1 MPAIDPD
8 LLDELCSGD
17 ELARSIAAEEIH
29 RRGRAPAL
37 LVVHSW
43 RKQPDLEILLPDP
56 DMHVTVGVA
65 VQPNTFQEI
74 RAAAGMPELAD
85 VPPDQDAIEFEINFA
100 GGAMLDILTTKDL
113 AGTGAI
119 ARYLHKFGEGI
130 QQVEF
135 LCTNVDRATAALRA
149 HFALSPVYPEARAGA
164 NGTRINFFLVA
175 VAGESG
181 PEKLLIEL
189 YENPEKKSAVH

>member
-8 LLDELCSGD
+8 WLEELCSGG
-17 ELARSIAAEEIH
+17 ELARSIAAGEIH
-29 RRGRAPAL
+29 RCGRIPAL

-43 RKQPDLEILLPDP
+43 RKQPDLERLLPDP
-56 DMHVTVGVA
+56 DMNVTVGVA
-65 VQPNTFQEI
+65 VRPDTFKGI

-85 VPPDQDAIEFEINFA
+85 VPPDQDAIEFEMNFA
-100 GGAMLDILTTKDL
+100 SGAMLDILTTKDP

-119 ARYLHKFGEGI
+119 ARYLHKFGEGV

-135 LCTNVDRATAALRA
+135 LCTDVDRATGALKA
-149 HFALSPVYPEARAGA
+149 HFAITPVYPETRAGA

-175 VAGESG
+175 VDGESG

-189 YENPEKKSAVH
+189 YEKPEKGSAVH

>member
-8 LLDELCSGD
+8 WLEELCSGG
-17 ELARSIAAEEIH
+17 ELARSIAAGEIH
-29 RRGRAPAL
+29 RCGRIPAL

-43 RKQPDLEILLPDP
+43 RKQPDLERLLPDP
-56 DMHVTVGVA
+56 DMNVTVGVA
-65 VQPNTFQEI
+65 VRPDTFKEI

-85 VPPDQDAIEFEINFA
+85 VPPDQDAIEFEMNFA
-100 GGAMLDILTTKDL
+100 SGARLDILTTQDP

-119 ARYLHKFGEGI
+119 ARYLHKFGEGV

-135 LCTNVDRATAALRA
+135 LCTDVDRATGALKA
-149 HFALSPVYPEARAGA
+149 HFAITPVYPETRAGA

-175 VAGESG
+175 VDGESG

-189 YENPEKKSAVH
+189 YEKPEKGSAVH